1 MGLDI
6 SGVDSAEAAAPPWQ
20 LAGPAMAQHR
30 ENLALKPYLDCIKAT
45 LNAALCTENF
55 ASQIVERHNKP
66 EIEVGNSRELLLNP
80 VTIHRSE
87 HESVMIETAINSVRV
102 SIKVKQLDELDTILA
117 SKFSR
122 FLMQRADNFV
132 ILCTARRF
140 EPSAFMLPWHA
151 RVWTDRDACVPSR
164 QCRRRKPMPGFDVS
178 FLLTNFNLEAMWKH
192 KLIDFVIQFMEEIDS
207 EISSMKIQVS
217 ERARTV
223 GYQFLKEFTT

>member
-1 MGLDI
+1 LVTALTG
-6 SGVDSAEAAAPPWQ
+6 SGGSAPPPAS
-20 LAGPAMAQHR
+20 AGLGMAQHR

-132 ILCTARRF
+132 IL
-140 EPSAFMLPWHA
+140 
-151 RVWTDRDACVPSR
+151 
-164 QCRRRKPMPGFDVS
+164 RRKPMPGFDVS